1 MKNKIEKGDKT
12 PFYYFLQK
20 YMAKIIR
27 FCMHVRAIGTE
38 NEQESGPLIVCA
50 NHTALMDVFALGVS
64 FRRQLLFLA
73 KKELFSVPLLAPMI
87 RALGAFPV
95 DRKAG
100 DVGAIKRS
108 LAILEKGDAMAMF
121 PQGTRCP
128 GVDPAKTE
136 IKYGVGLLVYRS
148 RADVQPV
155 FIRVKNYRYR
165 LFRKKEVIIGK
176 PIRYEEFGFTNGGRE
191 EYERA
196 ARMVFDRILAL
207 RNEGG

>member
-1 MKNKIEKGDKT
+1 MNNKKQNRHST
-12 PFYYFLQK
+12 PFYRFLQHI
-20 YMAKIIR
+20 ASVIR
-27 FCMHVRAIGTE
+27 FCMHVQIHGAE
-38 NEQESGPLIVCA
+38 NEQTEGPLIVCA

-64 FRRQLLFLA
+64 FRRQLMFLA
-73 KKELFSVPLLAPMI
+73 KKELFSVPLIGPAI

-108 LAILEKGDAMAMF
+108 LAILENGDAMAMF

-128 GVDPAKTE
+128 GVDPADTE
-136 IKYGVGLLVYRS
+136 IKYGVGMLVYRS
-148 RADVQPV
+148 HADVQPV

-176 PIRYEEFGFTNGGRE
+176 VIRYEEFGFQGGGRE

-196 ARMVFDRILAL
+196 ARLVFDRILAL
-207 RNEGG
+207 RNEGK